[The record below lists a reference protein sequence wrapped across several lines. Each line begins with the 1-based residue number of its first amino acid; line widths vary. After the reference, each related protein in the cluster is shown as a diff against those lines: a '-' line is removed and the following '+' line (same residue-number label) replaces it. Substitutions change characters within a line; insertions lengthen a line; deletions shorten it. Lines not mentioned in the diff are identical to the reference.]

1 MENTTCERYKE
12 KIEDM
17 DMVSSQMAYLDQA
30 EDEEE
35 LNKRIPL
42 LLEKIGE
49 YTRSDRVYIFDLEE
63 PEQKEYR
70 NVFEWNKEGIESQK
84 MRLQSVPIGAM
95 LKWQDRFEQG
105 KSIMLRNIEEIK
117 ESMPSEYQL
126 LKMQDVK
133 AEIAVPIIS
142 GNRLNGFLGLDNPDV
157 NYIDISTRLMQD
169 IGVHL
174 SYIRENKRM
183 RKKEQ
188 EQMKK
193 MAEALEEA
201 KRASAAKS
209 NFLSRMSHDIRTPL
223 NGVLGILDL
232 NERHESDIEF
242 VRKNREKAKIAA
254 NYLLSLINDILEM
267 SKLESGKATLQREIF
282 DIIDLLH
289 EVITVCGM
297 KSQEKKIQIEDDKG
311 VNLIYRKLYGSPLHV
326 RQIFMNLLS
335 NAVKYNCYEGK
346 VCCTSRMIRED
357 GKNALY
363 EFTVQD
369 TGAGMDK
376 EFLKHIFEPF
386 KQEDMTVKSSYQ
398 GSGLGMAITKNLV
411 DLMNG
416 TIDVESTKGVG
427 SKFVVTIPF
436 EIADVS
442 QNVKEEEKKE
452 HGIAGMKILL
462 VEDNEL
468 NMEIAQIMLE
478 DAGAIVETARDGI
491 EAVERFEQSELEEF
505 DAILMDIMMPR
516 MDGLEAT
523 RQIRRMPR
531 ADAKDIGII
540 AVTANAFIEDMQK
553 TKDAGMNEHLAKPFE
568 IGRMLHTIAKYR

>member
-297 KSQEKKIQIEDDKG
+297 KSQEKKIQIEEDKG

-357 GKNALY
+357 GQNVLY
-363 EFTVQD
+363 EFTVED
-369 TGAGMDK
+369 NGAGMDK

-386 KQEDMTVKSSYQ
+386 KQEDMTAKSNYQ